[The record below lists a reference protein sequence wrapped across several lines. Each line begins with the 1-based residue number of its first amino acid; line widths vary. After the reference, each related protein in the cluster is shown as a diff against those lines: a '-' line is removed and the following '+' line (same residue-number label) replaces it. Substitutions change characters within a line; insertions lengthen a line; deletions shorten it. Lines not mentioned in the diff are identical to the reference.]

1 MVDYFAVWHQINRHV
16 LENPDTFKAVFPK
29 EPSYIFTKII
39 VIFVALILIFGAVA
53 DYIENNKEQGIKK
66 ILEELE
72 ENKKNEKKTEKES
85 KGIFGT
91 ICMLLFFPF
100 VFTASFLL
108 LIDINN
114 SKSYNVQ
121 FEMAQKLQKE
131 KNEIERQRQLFKRVI
146 GNKDIKDFYRTS
158 EKIENFCKFY
168 YSPQDSN
175 FCRDNKANKYTFNL
189 IFEKKYENIGDSSDL
204 KNAMEYISKAK

>member
-1 MVDYFAVWHQINRHV
+1 MIDYFAVWHQINGHI

-29 EPSYIFTKII
+29 EPSYIFTKIV
-39 VIFVALILIFGAVA
+39 VIFIVLIFIFGAVA
-53 DYIENNKEQGIKK
+53 NYIKNNKKQGIK
-66 ILEELE
+66 ETLE
-72 ENKKNEKKTEKES
+72 ENKKIEKKTEKES
-85 KGIFGT
+85 EGIFGT

-114 SKSYNVQ
+114 SSSYNVQ
-121 FEMAQKLQKE
+121 LEMAQKLQEE

-146 GNKDIKDFYRTS
+146 GNKDVKDFYRTS

-168 YSPQDSN
+168 YSTQDSN
-175 FCRDNKANKYTFNL
+175 FCKDNKANKYTFNL
-189 IFEKKYENIGDSSDL
+189 IFQKKYENVNDSSDL
-204 KNAMEYISKAK
+204 ENALEYIDKGGK